1 MESEKSALDL
11 AERVKLIEDMLAA
24 GRRST
29 ESWGWT
35 FLLWG
40 VAYYVA
46 IAWATWGAGLSV
58 WGVGGRQLAWP
69 VTMIATFFLT
79 IAIGMRKGRGEPET
93 AMSRAIVSVWIC
105 VGVSMLLIFPALS
118 ITGRL
123 DEHGFVALVAAM
135 LGVANG
141 SSGMILRWKMQMAC
155 AVVWWAT
162 SVAACFGTGTQLTV
176 IFLVALFFCQIVFGI
191 YAMVLESRRSKQ
203 GTMAHA

>member
-1 MESEKSALDL
+1 MDSDTSELDL

-58 WGVGGRQLAWP
+58 WGVGSRQLAWP
-69 VTMIATFFLT
+69 VTMIAAFFLT
-79 IAIGMRKGRGEPET
+79 IAIGARRGRREPDT
-93 AMSRAIVSVWIC
+93 AIARAIVSLWLCI
-105 VGVSMLLIFPALS
+105 GVSMLLIFPALS

-123 DEHGFVALVAAM
+123 DQHGFVALIAAM

-141 SSGMILRWKMQMAC
+141 ASGMILHWKMQMAS

-162 SVAACFGTGTQLTV
+162 SVAACFGSEAQLTV
-176 IFLVALFFCQIVFGI
+176 LFLAALFFCQIVFGV
-191 YAMVLESRRSKQ
+191 YAMVLESRRNKQ
-203 GTMAHA
+203 SAVALV

>member
-1 MESEKSALDL
+1 MMAANELEL

-24 GRRST
+24 GRRRT

-40 VAYYVA
+40 VAYFVA
-46 IAWATWGAGLSV
+46 IAWATWGTGLSV

-69 VTMIATFFLT
+69 ATMIAAFLLT
-79 IAIGMRKGRGEPET
+79 IAIGMRRGRGEPET
-93 AMSRAIVSVWIC
+93 TIARAIISIWIC

-118 ITGRL
+118 IAGKL
-123 DEHGFVALVAAM
+123 DQHGFVALVAAM

-141 SSGMILRWKMQMAC
+141 ASGMILRWKMQIVC

-162 SVAACFGTGTQLTV
+162 SVAACFGTDAQLTMV
-176 IFLVALFFCQIVFGI
+176 FLAALFLCQIVFGT
-191 YAMVLESRRSKQ
+191 YAMILESRRSRER
-203 GTMAHA
+203 GALHA

>member
-11 AERVKLIEDMLAA
+11 AERLKLIEDMLAA

-79 IAIGMRKGRGEPET
+79 IAIGVRKGRGEPET

-155 AVVWWAT
+155 AVVWWVT
-162 SVAACFGTGTQLTV
+162 SVAACFGTGAQLTV

-191 YAMVLESRRSKQ
+191 YAMVLESRRNKMSP
-203 GTMAHA
+203 AVHA